1 MEISGTSLI
10 GPSLAVVAA
19 FHTCAVD
26 AGLKSGHREL
36 LLWTQ
41 QRQVVYF
48 DLCQRSVAVIVAF
61 HACAAD
67 TELKSEHRESG
78 SLHLLLEWAKLFQL
92 PFETKEEPKA
102 AN

>member
-1 MEISGTSLI
+1 MEISGTSFI

-19 FHTCAVD
+19 FHTRAVD
-26 AGLKSGHREL
+26 AGLKSGHWEL
-36 LLWTQ
+36 LSWTQ
-41 QRQVVYF
+41 QRQAVYF
-48 DLCQRSVAVIVAF
+48 DLCRRSVAVIVAF
-61 HACAAD
+61 HACAAN
-67 TELKSEHRESG
+67 TELKSRRWESG